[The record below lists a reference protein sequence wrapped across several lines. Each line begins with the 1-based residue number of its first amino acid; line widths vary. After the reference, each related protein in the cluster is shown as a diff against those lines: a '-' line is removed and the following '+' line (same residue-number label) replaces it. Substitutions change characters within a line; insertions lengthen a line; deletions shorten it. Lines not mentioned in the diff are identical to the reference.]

1 MKYKIKNICCIGA
14 GYVGGPSMAIIANK
28 CKDIRVEVVDLD
40 ANKISLWN
48 DNDLSKLPVYEPG
61 LTKFIEETRNKN
73 LFFSTD
79 VKNSIKRAD
88 MIFISV
94 NTPTKNS
101 GLGKGEASD
110 LRYIESCARD
120 ISHYATNNTIV
131 VEKSTI
137 PVKTAD
143 IISKILNSS
152 SNDSSTN
159 EREFHVLSN
168 PEFLAEGTAI
178 NDLLNPNRVLIGGNN
193 QEAINALTEIYK
205 RWIDERKIIETNVW
219 SSELSKLSANA
230 FLAQRI
236 SSINTISAICERTG
250 ANIKEVSLA
259 VGMDNR
265 IGKFFLNS
273 GPGFG
278 GSCFKKDVLSLIY
291 LSKFYGLDEVA
302 EYWNQVIKINSWQK
316 KRISRIILQNLFG
329 NLKSKKIAIL
339 GFAFK
344 ADTNDTRESPAIDIC
359 KDLLVEGAHL
369 AIYDPKVN
377 FTNIAEEL
385 NSDNQEKTFI
395 YSGEFLKVKTIK
407 EAITNADAI
416 VVLTEWEEFRSIQW
430 NKYADLMRKPS
441 WIFDSR
447 DVINEAD
454 IDSKKINLWKCGYDL
469 RV

>member
-1 MKYKIKNICCIGA
+1 M
-14 GYVGGPSMAIIANK
+14 
-28 CKDIRVEVVDLD
+28 
-40 ANKISLWN
+40 
-48 DNDLSKLPVYEPG
+48 
-61 LTKFIEETRNKN
+61 
-73 LFFSTD
+73 
-79 VKNSIKRAD
+79 
-88 MIFISV
+88 
-94 NTPTKNS
+94 
-101 GLGKGEASD
+101 
-110 LRYIESCARD
+110 
-120 ISHYATNNTIV
+120 
-131 VEKSTI
+131 
-137 PVKTAD
+137 
-143 IISKILNSS
+143 
-152 SNDSSTN
+152 
-159 EREFHVLSN
+159 
-168 PEFLAEGTAI
+168 
-178 NDLLNPNRVLIGGNN
+178 
-193 QEAINALTEIYK
+193 
-205 RWIDERKIIETNVW
+205 
-219 SSELSKLSANA
+219 SKLSANA

-259 VGMDNR
+259 VGMDHR

-278 GSCFKKDVLSLIY
+278 GSCFKKDLLSLIY
-291 LSKFYGLDEVA
+291 LSKFYGLNEVA
-302 EYWNQVIKINSWQK
+302 EYWNQVIKTNSWHK

-339 GFAFK
+339 GFVFK

-359 KDLLVEGAHL
+359 KDLLVEGAYL

-377 FTNIAEEL
+377 FTNVAKEL

-395 YSGEFLKVKTIK
+395 YRGEFLKVKTIK

-447 DVINEAD
+447 DVINEED